1 MYNLCI
7 PVDALHID
15 ENQRNYVYVLGERSG
30 FLGKEL
36 TAEKMMVD
44 VLDKNDRYAALAE
57 GVIDQN
63 SRIISAADREIA
75 EGDPVRMK
83 D

>member
-30 FLGKEL
+30 FLGMEL